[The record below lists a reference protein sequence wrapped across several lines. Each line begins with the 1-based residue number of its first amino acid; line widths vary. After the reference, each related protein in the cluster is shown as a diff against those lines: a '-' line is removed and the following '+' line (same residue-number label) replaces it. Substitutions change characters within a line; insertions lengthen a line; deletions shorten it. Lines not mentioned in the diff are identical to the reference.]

1 MNRSSIISAAW
12 PHTCRGVSDNESD
25 RPKMPRFMTTST
37 SRRAGGDINL
47 GEEEGDYDHY
57 ERPRNFVGPYDEEA
71 AYRAGERRG
80 EELVELREAA
90 QAAFQFPNLPT
101 GDSMKAVTSATTV
114 TSAEAMSSASELCL
128 YLMNTCDPHCPKSCT
143 SCKPRW
149 SILPSPEAE
158 KAHVAKM
165 ENEHGIVKRIDPRD
179 DNKTVRVDIQNK
191 HMKGILTS
199 VFDGYPDFHASLLP
213 ENSAWVF
220 NEPFDMFVGRWDQ
233 LREYSFQT
241 PFAAEKAAWVALV
254 AAMTP
259 VVQPTLDSIKRI
271 RDTGLVL
278 WKDLHLIF
286 PPGKL
291 IIVEEP
297 GAVQSVVRVQEGKAT
312 FDPRT
317 HQKAHKLQ
325 FEFVDWDGET
335 HGLRTKTLD
344 IPLYAGHKKV
354 RVSDLRTMPLDFC
367 PSEEE
372 LRTKLVARGRRWTS
386 MKDVDYKQFAGKKVP
401 INTLVPIEVSACHRY
416 ELPDS
421 FRTLVC

>member
-1 MNRSSIISAAW
+1 MSPARLD
-12 PHTCRGVSDNESD
+12 PHTRRDVSDHERN
-25 RPKMPRFMTTST
+25 RPEMPRPMRA
-37 SRRAGGDINL
+37 SRRADDIGLN
-47 GEEEGDYDHY
+47 EEEEEVLALL
-57 ERPRNFVGPYDEEA
+57 ERQRNFVGPYDEESQ
-71 AYRAGERRG
+71 YR
-80 EELVELREAA
+80 EELRREEEAA
-90 QAAFQFPNLPT
+90 KASLAHAWLQLPNQPT

-128 YLMNTCDPHCPKSCT
+128 YLMDTCDAHCPKSCT

-149 SILPSPEAE
+149 STLPSPEAE
-158 KAHVAKM
+158 KAQIAKM
-165 ENEHGIVKRIDPRD
+165 ENEHGIVKRIDPKH
-179 DNKTVRVDIQNK
+179 DNETVRVDVQNK
-191 HMKGILTS
+191 HMKSILS
-199 VFDGYPDFHASLLP
+199 NVFDGYPGFHASLLP

-220 NEPFDMFVGRWDQ
+220 NEPFDIFVGRWDQ
-233 LREYSFQT
+233 LREYKLQT

-291 IIVEEP
+291 ILVEEP
-297 GAVQSVVRVQEGKAT
+297 GAVQSVVRVQEGIPF
-312 FDPRT
+312 FDPRI
-317 HQKAHKLQ
+317 HQQVHRLKL
-325 FEFVDWDGET
+325 EYVDWDGET

-344 IPLYAGHKKV
+344 IPEYAGHKKV
-354 RVSDLRTMPLDFC
+354 TESDLKTIPLDFC

-372 LRTKLVARGRRWTS
+372 LRTKLIARGRRWSS

-401 INTLVPIEVSACHRY
+401 ISTQVPIEVSACHRH

-421 FRTLVC
+421 FHTIVC